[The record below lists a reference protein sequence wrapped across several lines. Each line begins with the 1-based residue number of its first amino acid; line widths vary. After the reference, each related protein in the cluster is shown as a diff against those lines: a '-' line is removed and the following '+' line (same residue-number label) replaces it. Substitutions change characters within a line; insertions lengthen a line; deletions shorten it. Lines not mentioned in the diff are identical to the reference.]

1 MRMMYRKDLLNQ
13 KEDEEEEEEVQI
25 SWEEIDEWVR
35 IQNRRVKW
43 RKESK
48 LQNDQNTLQ
57 YHHLETIASQS
68 STGHQAHV
76 ESNNFRESLYETHL
90 NETSYGTMN
99 LRPDLEEQEEQ
110 TNKSVYLKN
119 FYEPKYDVYPIYVRK
134 KVLIT
139 ELIVRHHS

>member
-1 MRMMYRKDLLNQ
+1 MFRSRSSSIIDIISLLTPVFPASLEAI
-13 KEDEEEEEEVQI
+13 KR
-25 SWEEIDEWVR
+25 VR